1 MPDAGFRSAWRK
13 RAASRDARLGGA
25 PQLAAASAAVPD
37 PDPEHASGGSVVG
50 ASAGGGG
57 GYAAWTPAV
66 VLRAAPEHDVVL
78 PAGGRSPLLR
88 NRSLGT
94 EHAQPPLQP

>member
-1 MPDAGFRSAWRK
+1 MPNAGFRSAWRK
-13 RAASRDARLGGA
+13 RAARSDVRLGWA

-37 PDPEHASGGSVVG
+37 PDPEHASRGSGVG
-50 ASAGGGG
+50 ATAGGKG
-57 GYAAWTPAV
+57 GYAVWTPAV
-66 VLRAAPEHDVVL
+66 VLRAAPEHYVVL

-94 EHAQPPLQP
+94 DHVQPPLQS